1 MNTEQ
6 IRLIIAVSLS
16 ALVLFTWQMFFAPKN
31 NPPIINNQSEIVKEN
46 ISATV
51 NDKTEVLS
59 ETYVGNQGNKP
70 SVSSVNIEGK
80 DASFTITNELTFV
93 DAKGIF
99 SQNSILSTTG
109 QKNPVEIFIVNENNP
124 IKLNF
129 DIKYDENNQVYH
141 GNDFKNGIKLVLKM
155 GENGKLFFSLQ
166 SNNNPIYE
174 IKLRGKQHKEDQKIR
189 QFLLFS
195 KDIKRVEIG
204 DDEKL
209 DGFIKW
215 AGIDFNYHLL
225 AIVFSE
231 KIPSKQSANINGELV
246 INFSNPNNKLEGYF
260 IYQQKNYDNLVK
272 AGDNLQAAVDFGM
285 FAVVAVPILRG
296 LQFFYKYMPN
306 YGIAIILL
314 TLVVRII
321 LLPLNYKSYK
331 SMKKMQEIQPE
342 MNKLKEKFKDDP
354 QRMQKETMELF
365 KRAGANPLGG
375 CLPLLLQ
382 LPIFF
387 AFYQVLFSAVELVG
401 APFFGWI
408 IDLSAKDPFY
418 VLPVLMTVTMFVQQ
432 KFMPSPTT
440 DPTQK
445 KIMLFMPLVFG
456 VIMKDLPAGLT
467 LYIFVSTLV
476 GIIQQYVIS
485 MSKK

>member
-1 MNTEQ
+1 M
-6 IRLIIAVSLS
+6 RA
-16 ALVLFTWQMFFAPKN
+16 
-31 NPPIINNQSEIVKEN
+31 
-46 ISATV
+46 
-51 NDKTEVLS
+51 
-59 ETYVGNQGNKP
+59 
-70 SVSSVNIEGK
+70 
-80 DASFTITNELTFV
+80 
-93 DAKGIF
+93 
-99 SQNSILSTTG
+99 
-109 QKNPVEIFIVNENNP
+109 
-124 IKLNF
+124 
-129 DIKYDENNQVYH
+129 
-141 GNDFKNGIKLVLKM
+141 
-155 GENGKLFFSLQ
+155 
-166 SNNNPIYE
+166 
-174 IKLRGKQHKEDQKIR
+174 KQHKEDQKIR
-189 QFLLFS
+189 QFLIFS
-195 KDIKRVEIG
+195 QDVKRVEVG

-209 DGFIKW
+209 DSSIRW
-215 AGIDFNYHLL
+215 VGIDFNYHLL
-225 AIVFSE
+225 AIVFNE
-231 KIPSKQSANINGELV
+231 KIPSKQSVNTNGELV
-246 INFSNPNNKLEGYF
+246 VSFTNPNNKFEGYF

-296 LQFFYKYMPN
+296 LQFFYKYLPN

-321 LLPLNYKSYK
+321 LLPLNYKSFK

-408 IDLSAKDPFY
+408 VDLSAKDPYY
-418 VLPVLMTVTMFVQQ
+418 VLPVLMTLTMFVQQ

-467 LYIFVSTLV
+467 LYIFISTLV
-476 GIIQQYVIS
+476 GIIQQYVIN

>member
-16 ALVLFTWQMFFAPKN
+16 ALVLFTWQMFFAPKENRNIITNQTEIVQEKQPTTVHDKGVVISETVVGKQEN
-31 NPPIINNQSEIVKEN
+31 NLTVSNINLVGENATFTINN
-46 ISATV
+46 
-51 NDKTEVLS
+51 
-59 ETYVGNQGNKP
+59 
-70 SVSSVNIEGK
+70 
-80 DASFTITNELTFV
+80 ELILV
-93 DAKGIF
+93 DTKG
-99 SQNSILSTTG
+99 SYSKNSLFSTTG
-109 QKNPVEIFIVNENNP
+109 IQNP
-124 IKLNF
+124 IEIYTISENKPVKLNF
-129 DIKYDENNQVYH
+129 DIKFDEANNIYH
-141 GNDFKNGIKLVLKM
+141 GDDVKSGVKLTLKL
-155 GENGKLFFSLQ
+155 EQNGKLYFSLH
-166 SNNNPIYE
+166 SNNNPTYE
-174 IKLRGKQHKEDQKIR
+174 IKLRAKQHKEDQNIR
-189 QFLLFS
+189 RFLIFS
-195 KDIKRVEIG
+195 QDVKRVEVG

-209 DGFIKW
+209 DSSIKW
-215 AGIDFNYHLL
+215 VGIDFNYHLL
-225 AIVFSE
+225 AIVFNE
-231 KIPSKQSANINGELV
+231 KIPSKQTVNVNGEMI
-246 INFSNPNNKLEGYF
+246 INFTNPNNKFEGYF
-260 IYQQKNYDNLVK
+260 LYQQKNYDNLVK

-296 LQFFYKYMPN
+296 LQFFYKYLPN

-321 LLPLNYKSYK
+321 LLPLNYKSFK

-408 IDLSAKDPFY
+408 VDLSAKDPYY
-418 VLPVLMTVTMFVQQ
+418 VLPVLMTLTMFVQQ

-467 LYIFVSTLV
+467 LYIFISTLV
-476 GIIQQYVIS
+476 GIIQQYVIN